1 MADSV
6 VDLAR
11 LRQSCA
17 KCSLQT
23 LCLPAAIG
31 VNDMEQLDRVVRN
44 RRPMVVGDHLY
55 RAGQTLSALYVARE
69 GAFKTTITDEQG
81 MSQVIGFHL
90 PGELIGL
97 DALGTGAH
105 GCDAQ
110 ALTQANVCEVPLS
123 QLEMVAAQVPGL
135 QHQLLKIIG
144 QSINRD
150 HSHLE
155 MLGVKSANDRMA
167 LFIHGMT
174 ERYRLLGR
182 PAELLVLPMS
192 RQDIGSYL
200 GLVIETVSR
209 TLNKMQEDGVI
220 SVHGRQVRILDMKR
234 LASMAH
240 MTSDKVISNKL

>member
-6 VDLAR
+6 VDLVR

-23 LCLPAAIG
+23 LCLPATIG
-31 VNDMEQLDRVVRN
+31 LEDLNELDRVVKN
-44 RRPMVVGDHLY
+44 RRPMQVGDHLY
-55 RAGQTLSALYVARE
+55 RSGQALGALYVARE
-69 GAFKTTITDEQG
+69 GA
-81 MSQVIGFHL
+81 
-90 PGELIGL
+90 LIGL
-97 DALGTGAH
+97 DALGSGAH
-105 GCDAQ
+105 ACDAQ
-110 ALTQANVCEVPLS
+110 ALTQANVCEIPLS
-123 QLEMVAAQVPGL
+123 QLETVAAQVPGL
-135 QHQLLKIIG
+135 QHQLLRIIG

-150 HSHLE
+150 HGHLE
-155 MLGVKSANDRMA
+155 MLGVKSAGDRMA

-209 TLNKMQEDGVI
+209 TLNKMQEDGII

-234 LASMAH
+234 LSNMAH
-240 MTSDKVISNKL
+240 ITNDKVAAHKL